1 MSPCCRSCSKLTSE
15 NFDGDAANA
24 GDGGDDHDENVDDD
38 DDGRLLLWQVMS
50 PTHTPS
56 LALRLLHYHLSCI
69 AATSIYYQSTA
80 LSPKLHILLL
90 RKVLTTRLKHYHL
103 RYILCYCDKY

>member
-1 MSPCCRSCSKLTSE
+1 MNPWCRSCSKLKSE
-15 NFDGDAANA
+15 NFDGDDAND
-24 GDGGDDHDENVDDD
+24 GDGGDDGDENVDDD

-69 AATSIYYQSTA
+69 AATSIY
-80 LSPKLHILLL
+80 
-90 RKVLTTRLKHYHL
+90 
-103 RYILCYCDKY
+103 CYCDSTTIPSISYKCLLYCH